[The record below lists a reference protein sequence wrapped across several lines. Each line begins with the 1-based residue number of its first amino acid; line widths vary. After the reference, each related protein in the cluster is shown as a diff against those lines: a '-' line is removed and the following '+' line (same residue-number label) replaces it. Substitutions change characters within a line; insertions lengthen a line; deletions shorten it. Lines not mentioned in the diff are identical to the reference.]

1 MITSNQLHSIWIPQ
15 LETSQEADRLD
26 REQASVY
33 IVAQEQVIGMWR
45 VATYTKDLDKVV
57 ELSVDVAHYSHWRTD
72 VDDVAFP
79 HEQLL
84 CLFTDLFQQRLS

>member
-33 IVAQEQVIGMWR
+33 IVAQEQVIGVGR
-45 VATYTKDLDKVV
+45 VATYTKNFNEVV
-57 ELSVDVAHYSHWRTD
+57 ELSVDVADYSHWRTD

-79 HEQLL
+79 HEQLFR
-84 CLFTDLFQQRLS
+84 LFTDLLEQRLS